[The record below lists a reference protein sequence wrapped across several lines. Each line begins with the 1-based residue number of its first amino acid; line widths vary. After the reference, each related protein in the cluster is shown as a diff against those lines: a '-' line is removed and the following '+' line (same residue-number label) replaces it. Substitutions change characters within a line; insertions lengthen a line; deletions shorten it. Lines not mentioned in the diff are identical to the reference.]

1 MNTQNPSIDTD
12 SIDIGSIVQ
21 VTPERPAHG
30 GAMVAR
36 VGERV
41 IFVRHAVVGETATAR
56 ITGRG
61 PKGRYFFADVIAV
74 DQPSPQRRPHPWAPA
89 DALAQ
94 ENPLGGME
102 YGHLLPATQRHY
114 KRQVLT
120 EQLIRLGG
128 LPAEHPLLARL
139 QVQELPLNDTA
150 PSDLGWRTRVHYAIE
165 RASGKIAMFR
175 NSSSEPIPIEGFP
188 LADTRLQ
195 ELELHKLTLHGIAR
209 LDAAVSASD
218 MATLVFW
225 VSAQTTPADVA
236 PAIEKQC
243 RELWGALEDRLITL
257 IFRPEKQ
264 GGRTRGA
271 KPQEVV
277 LGAGNADLLETAT
290 VYAQDF
296 YWQVDATGFWQ
307 IHRSAPEVLG
317 NAVLEAANLKKGMTV
332 YDLYAG
338 AGFFTALAADA
349 VGEKGTVLSVEG
361 TATTHRNART
371 NFGAEGTSRT
381 HRSERTTVRL
391 ERGDVSAVLSKL
403 GPQALAGRFPTPDV
417 VICDPSR
424 EGAGKKVMEQVSELN
439 PTSIIYVACDPAAL
453 GRDTGY
459 LRQAGWHLVSVEG
472 FDMYPNTH
480 HVEAVAVFARK

>member
-1 MNTQNPSIDTD
+1 MNIQNPSKD
-12 SIDIGSIVQ
+12 SLEVGSIVQ
-21 VTPERPAHG
+21 VKPERPAHG
-30 GAMVAR
+30 GAMVSR

-61 PKGRYFFADVIAV
+61 SKGRYFFADVTDV
-74 DQPSPQRRPHPWAPA
+74 RQPSPQRRTHPWEPA
-89 DALAQ
+89 DALIQ

-102 YGHLLPATQRHY
+102 YGHLEPATQRDY
-114 KRQVLT
+114 KRQVLS

-128 LPAEHPLLARL
+128 VPAQNQLLRQL
-139 QVQELPLNDTA
+139 QVQELPVNGSA
-150 PSDLGWRTRVHYAIE
+150 FSDLGWRTRVHYTIE
-165 RASGKIAMFR
+165 PEKGKIAMFR
-175 NSSSEPIPIEGFP
+175 HSSSEPVPVEGFP
-188 LADTRLQ
+188 LADSRLQ

-218 MATLVFW
+218 MLTLVFW
-225 VSAQTTPADVA
+225 VSSHATPAEVA
-236 PAIEKQC
+236 PGIEKQC
-243 RELWGALEDRLITL
+243 RELWGSLEERLITL
-257 IFRPEKQ
+257 VFRPEKQ
-264 GGRTRGA
+264 GGRKRGS
-271 KPQEVV
+271 KPQDIV
-277 LGAGNADLLETAT
+277 LGSGNVNLLETAT

-307 IHRSAPEVLG
+307 IHSSAPEVLG
-317 NAVLEAANLKKGMTV
+317 NAVLEAAKLKRGMTV

-349 VGEKGTVLSVEG
+349 VGDKGTVLSVEG
-361 TATTHRNART
+361 SAVTHRNARV
-371 NFGAEGTSRT
+371 NFSKESISRT
-381 HRSERTTVRL
+381 HRSEGTNVRL
-391 ERGDVSAVLSKL
+391 ERGDVSSVLGKL
-403 GPQALAGRFPTPDV
+403 SPQVLAGRFPRPDV

-424 EGAGKKVMEQVSELN
+424 EGAGKKVMEQVSELG
-439 PTSIIYVACDPAAL
+439 PASIVYVACDPAAL

-459 LRQAGWHLVSVEG
+459 LCKAGWQLVSVDG

>member
-1 MNTQNPSIDTD
+1 MNTQNPTTDTA
-12 SIDIGSIVQ
+12 SFDIGSLVQ

-41 IFVRHAVVGETATAR
+41 VFVRHAVVGETALAR

-74 DQPSPQRRPHPWAPA
+74 DQPSPHRRPHPWEPA

-102 YGHLLPATQRHY
+102 YGHLLPATQRDY
-114 KRQVLT
+114 KRQVLA
-120 EQLIRLGG
+120 EQLVRLGG
-128 LPAEHPLLARL
+128 LSAEHPLITQL
-139 QVQELPLNDTA
+139 QVQELPLEGEGPA
-150 PSDLGWRTRVHYAIE
+150 DLGWRTRVHYTVE
-165 RASGKIAMFR
+165 GESGKIAMFR
-175 NSSSEPIPIEGFP
+175 HSSSEPVPLESFP
-188 LADTRLQ
+188 LADMRLQ
-195 ELELHKLTLHGIAR
+195 ELELHKLTLEGLAR
-209 LDAAVSASD
+209 LDAAVSASN
-218 MATLVFW
+218 MVTLVFW
-225 VSAQTTPADVA
+225 VSAQTRPTDVA
-236 PAIEKQC
+236 PAIEDQC
-243 RELWGALEDRLITL
+243 RKLWGSLEDRQITL

-264 GGRTRGA
+264 GGRKRGT

-277 LGAGNADLLETAT
+277 LGAGNTELLETAT

-296 YWQVDATGFWQ
+296 YWLVDATGFWQ

-317 NAVLEAANLKKGMTV
+317 NAVLEATKLKKGMTV

-338 AGFFTALAADA
+338 AGLFTALAADA
-349 VGEKGTVLSVEG
+349 VGDKGTVLSVEG
-361 TATTHRNART
+361 SATTHRNART
-371 NFGAEGTSRT
+371 NFAAQGPSRT
-381 HRSERTTVRL
+381 HRSERTSVRL
-391 ERGDVSAVLSKL
+391 ERGDVSAVLGKL
-403 GPQALAGRFPTPDV
+403 GPQALAGRFPTPDL

-424 EGAGKKVMEQVSELN
+424 EGAGKKVMEQVNELN
-439 PTSIIYVACDPAAL
+439 PATIVYVACDPAAL

-459 LRQAGWHLVSVEG
+459 LGQAGWQLASVQG

-480 HVEAVAVFARK
+480 HVEALAVFTRK

>member
-1 MNTQNPSIDTD
+1 MYTPNTDTD
-12 SIDIGSIVQ
+12 SLDIGSIVH

-36 VGERV
+36 AGERV
-41 IFVRHAVVGETATAR
+41 VFVRHAVVGENAQAR

-61 PKGRYFFADVIAV
+61 PKGRYFFADVISV
-74 DQPSPQRRPHPWAPA
+74 DQPSPQRRAHPWEPA

-102 YGHLLPATQRHY
+102 YGHLLPTTQRDY
-114 KRQVLT
+114 KRQVLA
-120 EQLIRLGG
+120 EQLVRLGG
-128 LPAEHPLLARL
+128 LPAEHPLITQL
-139 QVQELPLNDTA
+139 QVQELPLEGA
-150 PSDLGWRTRVHYAIE
+150 GPRDLNWRTRLHYTIE
-165 RASGKIAMFR
+165 RESGKIAMFR
-175 NSSSEPIPIEGFP
+175 HSSSEPVPVEGFP

-195 ELELHKLTLHGIAR
+195 ELELHTLNLHGIVR
-209 LDAAVSASD
+209 LDAAVSASN
-218 MATLVFW
+218 MITLVFW
-225 VSAQTTPADVA
+225 VSAQTSPTEIAQ
-236 PAIEKQC
+236 AIEKQC
-243 RELWGALEDRLITL
+243 RTLWGSLEDRLITL
-257 IFRPEKQ
+257 VFRPEKQ
-264 GGRTRGA
+264 GGRKRGA

-277 LGAGNADLLETAT
+277 LGAGNTDLLETAT

-296 YWQVDATGFWQ
+296 YWKVDATGFWQ

-317 NAVLEAANLKKGMTV
+317 SAVLQAAHLKKGMTV

-349 VGEKGTVLSVEG
+349 VGDKGTVLSVEG
-361 TATTHRNART
+361 TATTHRNARS
-371 NFGAEGTSRT
+371 NFSTDGTSRT
-381 HRSERTTVRL
+381 HRSESTNVRV
-391 ERGDVSAVLSKL
+391 ERGDVSAVLGKL

-424 EGAGKKVMEQVSELN
+424 EGAGRTVMEQISALG
-439 PTSIIYVACDPAAL
+439 PSAIIYVACDPAAL

-459 LRQAGWHLVSVEG
+459 LRQAGWQLTSVEG

-480 HVEAVAVFARK
+480 HVEAVAVFTRK